1 MSHWWPNL
9 GQGGLELG
17 IFDETG
23 HLVGEL
29 AVAGAQAVVL
39 GCTDLGSV
47 VRDLPLPL
55 PVIDSTEVLAEA
67 LVREARA

>member
-29 AVAGAQAVVL
+29 AVAGAQAVV
-39 GCTDLGSV
+39 
-47 VRDLPLPL
+47 RDLPLPL